1 MHIPKTWLVA
11 ALVVILLALSLTA
24 LLPGSDETTGDT
36 QPGPLPQTPAPAPE
50 Y

>member
-1 MHIPKTWLVA
+1 MRMPLAWLVA
-11 ALVVILLALSLTA
+11 AVVAILLALSLTV

-36 QPGPLPQTPAPAPE
+36 QPGPLPQSPPPAPE